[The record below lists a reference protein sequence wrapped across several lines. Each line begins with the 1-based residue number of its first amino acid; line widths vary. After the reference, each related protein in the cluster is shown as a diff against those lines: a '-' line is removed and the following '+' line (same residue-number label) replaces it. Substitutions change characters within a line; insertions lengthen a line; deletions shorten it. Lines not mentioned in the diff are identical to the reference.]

1 VKITDYHQQMKLG
14 GRMRISSKRRQD
26 ALTLQIHPGEI
37 LREEFLKPLN
47 MSSYE
52 LAKNL
57 HVPPPRINDIVLEKR
72 GITADT
78 AIRLARFFGTT
89 EDFWMNLQASF
100 EVRDARRRL
109 AKEIERI
116 QPRRRSRAA

>member
-1 VKITDYHQQMKLG
+1 MRLG
-14 GRMRISSKRRQD
+14 GRMRTSSKRRQD
-26 ALTLQIHPGEI
+26 APTWKIHPGEI

-100 EVRDARRRL
+100 EVSDARRRL

-116 QPRRRSRAA
+116 QPRSRSRAA

>member
-1 VKITDYHQQMKLG
+1 
-14 GRMRISSKRRQD
+14 
-26 ALTLQIHPGEI
+26 
-37 LREEFLKPLN
+37 

-57 HVPPPRINDIVLEKR
+57 HVPPPCINDIVLGKR

-100 EVRDARRRL
+100 EVRDALRRL
-109 AKEIERI
+109 AKEIERT
-116 QPRRRSRAA
+116 QPRRQSRAA

>member
-1 VKITDYHQQMKLG
+1 M
-14 GRMRISSKRRQD
+14 
-26 ALTLQIHPGEI
+26 
-37 LREEFLKPLN
+37 KPLN

-89 EDFWMNLQASF
+89 EDFWMNWQASF

-109 AKEIERI
+109 RAGR
-116 QPRRRSRAA
+116 PRLRAPRSLGR